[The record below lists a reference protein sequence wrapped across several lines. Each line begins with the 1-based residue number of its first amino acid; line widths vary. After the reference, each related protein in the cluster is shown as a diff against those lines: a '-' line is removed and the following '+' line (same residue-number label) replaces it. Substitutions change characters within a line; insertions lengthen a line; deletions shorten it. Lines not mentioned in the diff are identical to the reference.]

1 MTFEVAMRH
10 VANQEGGY
18 VNDPRDDG
26 GATFKGISTALYR
39 SLVEK
44 LGYRDVPVWMLT
56 KKERIHIY
64 FKHFWVASG
73 ADRIED
79 PALALQVFDHAVNA
93 SVRVAGKLLKNG
105 NTTPQM
111 YKNARITYY
120 RSRPKCPIYCDGWIA
135 RANRTYKKGLE
146 LS

>member
-1 MTFEVAMRH
+1 LTFEEAMRH

-18 VNDPRDDG
+18 VNDPNDAG
-26 GATFKGISTALYR
+26 GKTFKGISTTFYR

-64 FKHFWVASG
+64 FKHFWIASG

-79 PALALQVFDHAVNA
+79 PALALQVFDHAVNGG
-93 SVRVAGKLLKNG
+93 VRVAGGLLKKG
-105 NTTPQM
+105 NITPRM
-111 YKNARITYY
+111 YRNARITYY
-120 RSRPKCPIYCDGWIA
+120 KQRPKCRIYCEGWIA
-135 RANRTYKKGLE
+135 RTNRTYQKGLE